1 MFGIIIGLGLV
12 FCGLIFYHI
21 KKVRY
26 YKEAINELLVYIDEE
41 EI

>member
-1 MFGIIIGLGLV
+1 MIVLGLLLL
-12 FCGLIFYHI
+12 GLLIYHI

-26 YKEAINELLVYIDEE
+26 YKEAINELLVYIEEE

>member
-1 MFGIIIGLGLV
+1 MIALSIVLGLIIV
-12 FCGLIFYHI
+12 GLLIHHI

-26 YKEAINELLVYIDEE
+26 YKESINELLVYIDEE